1 MIASFFDAPAPARD
15 GAWTYTFRVGDSRMR
30 YVPSTTLLSMVVYGA
45 SGLAFVGA
53 NLLLARELS
62 TEQFA
67 LLTLLVAL
75 NTLGYHLAP
84 LGVDGVVTRG
94 HLDLGWPLLKRVT
107 AVAAAV
113 GIAIAIGAFLL
124 YGVSVAMAV
133 MLLASTAA
141 GGVMLV
147 AAARFQREQRF
158 GVSLALVMSPNA
170 LLLLGAIATIAVGS
184 TTADVSFDVL
194 TVGLGVAAGIG
205 WWLVLRERRAASAAT
220 VAVPWNEAF
229 VLAGVS
235 AAGMLF
241 IQLERLVIPHVLT
254 VADLALFGVLGAIA
268 GSLFRLLQMGV
279 GFSLLP
285 RLRSA
290 VTVFERRALIARELR
305 FAIVTAAVGSAA
317 ILVLAPLV
325 ERLFLAGKYHLSMG
339 LLVAAL
345 FSGVGKIAHAFAR
358 ATATALATPRELA
371 LVNAA
376 GWLSAAL
383 ALGAAVAAA
392 PWGLTGV
399 IYGIGFGWFF
409 WAVVSFVLVMNHL
422 RLPAG
427 LAAET

>member
-1 MIASFFDAPAPARD
+1 
-15 GAWTYTFRVGDSRMR
+15 MR
-30 YVPSTTLLSMVVYGA
+30 YVPSATVLSMVVYGA

-53 NLLLARELS
+53 NLLLARQLS

-67 LLTLLVAL
+67 LVTLLVAL

-84 LGVDGVVTRG
+84 LGLDGVVARG
-94 HLDLGWPLLKRVT
+94 HVDGGWPLLARVIG
-107 AVAAAV
+107 VAAGV
-113 GIAIAIGAFLL
+113 GVAMGIGALL
-124 YGVSVAMAV
+124 FYGVSVALAV
-133 MLLASTAA
+133 VLLAGTAA

-147 AAARFQREQRF
+147 AASKFQREQRF
-158 GVSLALVMSPNA
+158 GVSLSLVLSPNV
-170 LLLLGAIATIAVGS
+170 LLLLGAITTIAVGS
-184 TTADVSFDVL
+184 TTVDLSFDIL
-194 TVGLGVAAGIG
+194 AVGLGFAAGIG
-205 WWLVLRERRAASAAT
+205 WWLVLRERAGARHRT
-220 VAVPWNEAF
+220 VVVPWNEAF
-229 VLAGVS
+229 ALAGVS

-254 VADLALFGVLGAIA
+254 VSDLALFGVLGAIA
-268 GSLFRLLQMGV
+268 GSLFRLLQMAV

-290 VTVFERRALIARELR
+290 VTVFERRALIGRELR
-305 FAIVTAAVGSAA
+305 FAIVASAVGGVA
-317 ILVLAPLV
+317 ILVLAPLI
-325 ERLFLAGKYHLSMG
+325 ERFFLAGKYDLSMG
-339 LLVAAL
+339 LLFAAL

-371 LVNAA
+371 RVNAA

-399 IYGIGFGWFF
+399 IYGIGFGWFA

-422 RLPAG
+422 RWPAG
-427 LAAET
+427 LPAET